1 MENHYLE
8 EQFEDDINSIVINDE
23 NSKYIG
29 IRIDK
34 CLSELISDCSRA
46 YIQKLLD
53 EGHITVNN
61 KNIKS
66 NYKLKSKDIIDV
78 FIPEPEVLE
87 ISPENIPLDIIYE
100 DNDILIVNKPK
111 GMVVHPAPGH
121 SSGTLVNAIMYHCKD
136 SLSTI
141 NGVLRPGIVHR
152 IDMNTTGLLV
162 VCKNDASHR
171 IMSEKFKIHD
181 ITRVYTAICYNHFPE
196 AEGTIDKPIARHKI
210 DRKKMAIDTTN
221 PSARRAVTHYKLVE
235 ELKDN
240 FSLIE
245 CRLETGRTHQ
255 IRVHMASISHPL
267 LGDEVYGPKNKPF
280 KTEGQV
286 LHAGVLGFE
295 HPITGEYMEFKSELP
310 EYFKNIINKLS
321 YNK

>member
-1 MENHYLE
+1 MDDSME
-8 EQFEDDINSIVINDE
+8 QDILNFIIDHE
-23 NSKYIG
+23 YAGYIG
-29 IRIDK
+29 VRIDK
-34 CLSELISDCSRA
+34 CLSEIMDDYSRA
-46 YIQKLLD
+46 YIQKLID
-53 EGHITVNN
+53 DGNITCDGKVL
-61 KNIKS
+61 KS
-66 NYKLKSKDIIDV
+66 NYKLRKGDV
-78 FIPEPEVLE
+78 INVIIPEPIELE
-87 ISPENIPLDIIYE
+87 ILPENIPLDIIYE

-152 IDMNTTGLLV
+152 IDMDTTGLLM
-162 VCKNDASHR
+162 VCKNDVAHR
-171 IMSEKFKIHD
+171 VMSDKFKVHD
-181 ITRVYTAICYNHFPE
+181 ITRAYTAICYNHFSVT
-196 AEGTIDKPIARHKI
+196 EGTVDKPIARHKV
-210 DRKKMAIDTTN
+210 DRKKMAIDPN
-221 PSARRAVTHYKLVE
+221 GRRAVTHYKVLE
-235 ELKDN
+235 ELSNN

-255 IRVHMASISHPL
+255 IRVHMASINHPL

-295 HPITGEYMEFKSELP
+295 HPITGEYMEFKAEVP
-310 EYFKNIINKLS
+310 EYFGKILERLRK
-321 YNK
+321 

>member
-1 MENHYLE
+1 MNNQFIGDE
-8 EQFEDDINSIVINDE
+8 EAVEVISIQLNE
-23 NSKYIG
+23 EYAKYIG

-34 CLSELISDCSRA
+34 CLAELLNDYSRSYIS
-46 YIQKLLD
+46 KLMED
-53 EGHITVNN
+53 GHITVNS
-61 KNIKS
+61 KAVKA
-66 NYKLKSKDIIDV
+66 NYKLRNGDKVDII
-78 FIPEPEVLE
+78 IPEPEELE
-87 ISPENIPLDIIYE
+87 ILPENIPLEIVYE
-100 DNDILIVNKPK
+100 DNDILVVNKPK

-152 IDMNTTGLLV
+152 IDMDTTGLLL
-162 VCKNDASHR
+162 VCKNDTAHR
-171 IMSEKFKIHD
+171 VMSDKFKIHD
-181 ITRVYTAICYNHFPE
+181 ITRVYTAICYNHFSDM
-196 AEGTIDKPIARHKI
+196 EGTIDKPIARHKT
-210 DRKKMAIDTTN
+210 DRKKMAIDPN
-221 PSARRAVTHYKLVE
+221 GRRAVTNYKVVE

-255 IRVHMASISHPL
+255 IRVHMASINHPL

-280 KTEGQV
+280 KTDGQV

-295 HPITGEYMEFKSELP
+295 HPITGEYMKFKAELP
-310 EYFKNIINKLS
+310 EYFGKILDRLKN
-321 YNK
+321 